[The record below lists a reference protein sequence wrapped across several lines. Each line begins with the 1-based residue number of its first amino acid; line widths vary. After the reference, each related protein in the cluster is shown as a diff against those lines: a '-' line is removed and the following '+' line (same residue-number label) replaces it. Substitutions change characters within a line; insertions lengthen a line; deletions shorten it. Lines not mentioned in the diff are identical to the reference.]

1 MIMTDTQTPAVES
14 AGNTIE
20 NSTQTASE
28 TATAAEIKKFRVKV
42 DGSEL
47 EVPETELIANYQKGV
62 SADKRFKEAAE
73 LKKQIEQFVGQVK
86 ENPELLLEQLGI
98 NPYEY
103 YESRL
108 VERIR
113 AQQQEQQLT
122 PEAKELK
129 ELKQW
134 RDQFEEQQKQQ
145 QYAQQ
150 EAMIAKA
157 LDDEFA
163 ATFAEMGITKPTVEM
178 VADVAEQMLAEYKAS
193 KQRLPVKEAIN
204 RSKNSFQNRL
214 KTWTD
219 QNPEKFLELLP
230 DKYAEKFVETYLA
243 KKQGVKTPA
252 INATKTP
259 ARQEKLT
266 TNLQEFFKRGY

>member
-1 MIMTDTQTPAVES
+1 MIMTDTNPAP
-14 AGNTIE
+14 
-20 NSTQTASE
+20 
-28 TATAAEIKKFRVKV
+28 AAESVVTENNVAETPSTTAETKKFRVKV

-47 EVPETELIANYQKGV
+47 EVPETELISNYQKGV

-108 VERIR
+108 LERIR
-113 AQQQEQQLT
+113 AQQEEQQLS

-129 ELKQW
+129 ELKKW
-134 RDQFEEQQKQQ
+134 RDDFESSQKQQ
-145 QYAQQ
+145 QLAQQ
-150 EAMIAKA
+150 EAIIAKS

-178 VADVAEQMLAEYKAS
+178 IADVAEQMLAEYKAS
-193 KQRLPVKEAIN
+193 KQRLPVKDALT

-214 KTWTD
+214 AAWTE

-230 DKYAEKFVETYLA
+230 EKYAEKFVETYLA
-243 KKQGVKTPA
+243 KKQGAKIPSLK
-252 INATKTP
+252 TKTP
-259 ARQEKLT
+259 PKSEKVSS
-266 TNLQEFFKRGY
+266 NLEQFFKRGY

>member
-1 MIMTDTQTPAVES
+1 MTDTNQAP
-14 AGNTIE
+14 
-20 NSTQTASE
+20 
-28 TATAAEIKKFRVKV
+28 AAESVGTENNNVAETQSTTAETKKFRVKV

-47 EVPETELIANYQKGV
+47 EVPETELISNYQKGV

-108 VERIR
+108 LERIR
-113 AQQQEQQLT
+113 AQQEEQQLS

-129 ELKQW
+129 ELKKW
-134 RDQFEEQQKQQ
+134 RDDFEQNQKQQ
-145 QYAQQ
+145 QLAQQ
-150 EAMIAKA
+150 EAIIAKS

-193 KQRLPVKEAIN
+193 KQRLPVKDALT

-214 KTWTD
+214 AAWTE

-230 DKYAEKFVETYLA
+230 EKYAEKFVETYMA
-243 KKQGVKTPA
+243 KKQGAKIPS
-252 INATKTP
+252 IKTKTP
-259 ARQEKLT
+259 PKSEKVSS
-266 TNLQEFFKRGY
+266 NLEQFFKRGY

>member
-1 MIMTDTQTPAVES
+1 MTDTQAPAPAAES
-14 AGNTIE
+14 AGTENNVAENTS
-20 NSTQTASE
+20 NTAE
-28 TATAAEIKKFRVKV
+28 TKKFRVKV

-108 VERIR
+108 LERIR
-113 AQQQEQQLT
+113 AQQEEQQLS
-122 PEAKELK
+122 PEARELK
-129 ELKQW
+129 ELKKW
-134 RDQFEEQQKQQ
+134 RDDFEQSQKQQ
-145 QYAQQ
+145 QLAQQ
-150 EAMIAKA
+150 EAIIAKS

-193 KQRLPVKEAIN
+193 KQRLPVKDALT

-214 KTWTD
+214 AAWTN
-219 QNPEKFLELLP
+219 QNPEKLLELLP
-230 DKYAEKFVETYLA
+230 DNYAEKFVETYLA
-243 KKQGVKTPA
+243 KKQGAKIPSVK
-252 INATKTP
+252 TKTP
-259 ARQEKLT
+259 PKSEKLSS
-266 TNLQEFFKRGY
+266 NLEQFFKRGY